1 MVKPQPLRTKLK
13 LKLKPEAEAE
23 AEAEEFFDFQ
33 LVRAK
38 DLIRGIAIF
47 QN

>member
-1 MVKPQPLRTKLK
+1 MECGDEET
-13 LKLKPEAEAE
+13 AEE
-23 AEAEEFFDFQ
+23 EEPAEEFFDFQ

>member
-1 MVKPQPLRTKLK
+1 MLLYLNYQMLHTNQ
-13 LKLKPEAEAE
+13 AE